1 MPRITSILLFTVSGC
16 IEHRAVDITGRECP
30 CAEGWVC
37 DEGVDPPQCVRSTL
51 TRPDSG
57 PRRDSGPGSD
67 AGELDAAGFDAG
79 GSTPGLIWLEA
90 EAGTIVAPMM
100 TGSDAMASGGMFITV
115 AAGSAAPMMA
125 PADGI
130 ASYTFM
136 SEAGDHKV
144 WGRVYAPDGE
154 GDSFWV
160 RMDGGTWIQW
170 NSINAMALMSWAWDD
185 VHDSVAMGAV
195 QTFTLTAGMHTL
207 DIAYREDGAQL
218 DKILVTSDMAYV
230 PMGTGE

>member
-1 MPRITSILLFTVSGC
+1 LFAVSGC
-16 IEHRAVDITGRECP
+16 IEHRAIDITGRECP
-30 CAEGWVC
+30 CSEGWVC
-37 DEGVDPPQCVRSTL
+37 DETTNQCFRATL

-67 AGELDAAGFDAG
+67 AGEFDAAGSDAG
-79 GSTPGLIWLEA
+79 EDLPGIWIEA
-90 EAGTIVAPMM
+90 EDADPLLAPMM
-100 TGSDAMASGGMFITV
+100 TAPDGMASGGMVITV

-130 ASYTFM
+130 ASFTFM

-144 WGRVYAPDGE
+144 WGRAYVPDGD

-160 RMDGGTWIQW
+160 RMDGGTWVQW
-170 NSINAMALMSWAWDD
+170 NGINAMALMSFAWDD

-207 DIAYREDGAQL
+207 DIAYREDGALL
-218 DKILVTSDMAYV
+218 DKILITSDMAYV
-230 PMGTGE
+230 PMGEGG